1 MRILAT
7 LRDRYGFTKTELSVI
22 AVLAATYATGSVVRW
37 ASGPR
42 QAVDAPAF
50 DYANIDSV
58 FASRSLQKPAAV
70 PGTGAKSE
78 RPAARVDINRAGA
91 AELQRLPGIGPK
103 LAERIIAYRQ
113 EHGSF
118 ASVDELGDV
127 AGIGAKKLDR
137 LRPFAAIR

>member
-22 AVLAATYATGSVVRW
+22 AVLAATYATGSLVRW

-42 QAVDAPAF
+42 QAVDPPAF
-50 DYANIDSV
+50 DYAEVDSV
-58 FASRSLQKPAAV
+58 FASRSLLKPATV
-70 PGTGAKSE
+70 PGTRATGE
-78 RPAARVDINRAGA
+78 VPAVRVDINRAGA

-103 LAERIIAYRQ
+103 LAERIIAYRN
-113 EHGSF
+113 EHGFF
-118 ASVDELGDV
+118 ASVDDLVDV

-137 LRPFAAIR
+137 LRPFAEIR